1 MAVNPNFTF
10 TPRATVSRLT
20 TFDGS
25 RDGGSL
31 TNAVTSFT
39 AGSAG
44 SRLDFITFTASAV
57 TGSASTAK
65 VCRVFLTD
73 NTGLNPRLLSEVALS
88 AVTPSATVIGSTAT
102 ITYTN
107 GLVIGSGSLVRTTM
121 SAGTDQVDV
130 IARGGDF

>member
-1 MAVNPNFTF
+1 
-10 TPRATVSRLT
+10 
-20 TFDGS
+20 
-25 RDGGSL
+25 
-31 TNAVTSFT
+31 
-39 AGSAG
+39 
-44 SRLDFITFTASAV
+44 
-57 TGSASTAK
+57 
-65 VCRVFLTD
+65 
-73 NTGLNPRLLSEVALS
+73 LS